1 MKEIDNKNAL
11 HTGMGPLRIPTA
23 LLKSSGLAEADS
35 IQLLALEQGVLA
47 IPAQMKAQ
55 QVLAV
60 VNSLTAL
67 AGALVSGL
75 AAACGACEE
84 CGPEC
89 PYLTMDSEEQEIYH
103 DLCDLPPRMM
113 ELLTECGICLGGLGE
128 LMLGEDIVYD
138 AG

>member
-1 MKEIDNKNAL
+1 MKEIDSQNAL
-11 HTGMGPLRIPTA
+11 HTGTGPLRIPTV
-23 LLKSSGLAEADS
+23 LLKSSGLAQADS

-47 IPAQMKAQ
+47 IPAQMNAQ

-67 AGALVSGL
+67 AGALLSGL
-75 AAACGACEE
+75 GAACGACEE
-84 CGPEC
+84 CEPEC
-89 PYLTMDSEEQEIYH
+89 PYLAMDDEAQGIYH

-128 LMLGEDIVYD
+128 LLLDGDIVYD